1 MWHEACLC
9 CGCKTPRRKS
19 QFVVLILP
27 SASLIIIAVAVR
39 RLTHLTHNKVTQIMA
54 AAVAVGCFP
63 RPTAI
68 YSAVAVA
75 PVRVAA
81 WNTKEFSGNLLVENL
96 FFAFFLYFH
105 LQFSVRALQIE
116 VDIVCCPRR
125 CPGSVLAL
133 STALG
138 RPISGQLVKS
148 ISFLEVLK
156 TWPQLAE

>member
-54 AAVAVGCFP
+54 AAVAVGWFP

-68 YSAVAVA
+68 YSVVAVA

-81 WNTKEFSGNLLVENL
+81 
-96 FFAFFLYFH
+96 
-105 LQFSVRALQIE
+105 
-116 VDIVCCPRR
+116 
-125 CPGSVLAL
+125 
-133 STALG
+133 
-138 RPISGQLVKS
+138 
-148 ISFLEVLK
+148 
-156 TWPQLAE
+156 